1 MNKNKWEAF
10 KHTHHKHGRH
20 FMNQHTDAHYK
31 NFKRYQKA
39 LKLIPLIFILIN
51 IGIFYL
57 LYKLSQLNLPI
68 FILIFIFTMVGI
80 REISGLIFSI
90 RMRKKI
96 MDPIET
102 LKVGVDQISRGNYGF
117 TIDDYP
123 HNMIGGLIESFN
135 KMSLELK
142 AAREIEERYEINR
155 KELIAGISHD
165 LKTPITS
172 ILGYV
177 EGINEGIAD
186 TPDKMKQYMDI
197 IYFNASY
204 TNRLIDDLF
213 LFSKLDINQ
222 MEYQFNT
229 INVLDYF
236 TDIFI
241 EKKLQIEEKGATIDF
256 QCVVDDTMTLD
267 LDGKMI
273 YRVISNILN
282 NALKY
287 CDKDTPEIHIHLS
300 ELEGEGKGIKIE
312 VRDNGPGIEATQLE
326 NIFQVFYR
334 ADASR
339 NKDVGGTGLGLS
351 IAKQLIE
358 AHGGQIWAE
367 SEIGEGT
374 TIGFTLMNG

>member
-1 MNKNKWEAF
+1 MNKNKWDTF
-10 KHTHHKHGRH
+10 KYTHHKHGRH
-20 FMNQHTDAHYK
+20 FMNQHMDVHYK

-39 LKLIPLIFILIN
+39 LMLIPLIFILIN

-90 RMRKKI
+90 RMRKRI

-102 LKVGVDQISRGNYGF
+102 LKFGVDQISKGNYGF
-117 TIDDYP
+117 TIDEYP

-142 AAREIEERYEINR
+142 AAKEIEERYENNR

-177 EGINEGIAD
+177 DGINEGIAD
-186 TPDKMKQYMDI
+186 TPEKMKQYMDI

-222 MEYQFNT
+222 MDYQFNT
-229 INVLDYF
+229 INVLNYF
-236 TDIFI
+236 TDIFL
-241 EKKLQIEEKGATIDF
+241 EKKLQMEDKGAKVDF
-256 QCVVDDTMTLD
+256 ECFVDDKMTLD

-287 CDKDTPEIHIHLS
+287 CDKNTPEIYITLN
-300 ELEGEGKGIKIE
+300 ELEEGNGIKIK
-312 VRDNGPGIEATQLE
+312 VTDNGPGIETSQLE

-334 ADASR
+334 GDSSR
-339 NKDVGGTGLGLS
+339 NKEVGGTGLGLS

-358 AHGGQIWAE
+358 AHGGRIWAE
-367 SEIGEGT
+367 SEVGKGT
-374 TIGFTLMNG
+374 TIGFTLMN